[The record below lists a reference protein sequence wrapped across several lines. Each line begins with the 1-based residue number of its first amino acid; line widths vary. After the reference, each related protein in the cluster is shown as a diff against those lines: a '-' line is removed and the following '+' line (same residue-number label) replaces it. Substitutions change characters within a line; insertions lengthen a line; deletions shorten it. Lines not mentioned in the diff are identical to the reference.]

1 MLNKKEGV
9 NKMKEVKITAKMKLA
24 IQVLKEVNE
33 GKGAF
38 AREVLNYLNENYA
51 DRADLQTF
59 NGVNATLAYC
69 VKAGLLNSKKGVYDE
84 KMLTQYFA
92 NDNTPDFDEEAPLA
106 DQID

>member
-1 MLNKKEGV
+1 MKGRGV
-9 NKMKEVKITAKMKLA
+9 IMKDVKITGKMQFA
-24 IQVLKEVNE
+24 IETLRQVNE

-38 AREVLNYLNENYA
+38 AREVLNYLEENHA
-51 DRADLQTF
+51 DRADLKTF